1 MSLKEVNAGGTGE
14 RRSPMVTAIVL
25 ANVKRDAI
33 NKTAQDLLGVKGVA
47 EVYSIAGD
55 WDLAIIIRVK
65 DNDGLADVVTNHMRQ
80 ITAIERTKTLLGF
93 RAYSNYDLDRMFSI
107 GFE

>member
-1 MSLKEVNAGGTGE
+1 
-14 RRSPMVTAIVL
+14 MVTAIVL

-33 NKTAQDLLGVKGVA
+33 NETAQELLRINGVS

-65 DNDGLADVVTNHMRQ
+65 DNDGLADVVTNHMLKLS
-80 ITAIERTKTLLGF
+80 AIEQTKTLLGF